1 MKHYYTQGISR
12 GTDISIE
19 ALSNTGGTVTVCAFV
34 VDDNRDGQWDAA
46 LPADGFT
53 VSSTT
58 FEFTN
63 NGSITGNMRTYC
75 KVLPTD

>member
-19 ALSNTGGTVTVCAFV
+19 ALSNTGGTVTICAFV
-34 VDDNRDGQWDAA
+34 VDDNRDGQWDTA
-46 LPADGFT
+46 LPADGFI

-63 NGSITGNMRTYC
+63 RSITGNMRTYC
-75 KVLPTD
+75 KEMN